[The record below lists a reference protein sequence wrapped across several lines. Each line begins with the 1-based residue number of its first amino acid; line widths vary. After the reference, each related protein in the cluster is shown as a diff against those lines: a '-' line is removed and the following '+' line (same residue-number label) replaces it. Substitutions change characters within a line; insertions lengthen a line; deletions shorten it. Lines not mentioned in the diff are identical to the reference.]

1 MAWDYL
7 NSHRPSPLSFL
18 LLYFLE
24 RIFVS
29 SVRIFPNPD
38 ALAEAMA
45 LRFRKEAKQ
54 AARENRIYSLVLTG
68 GATAA
73 KIYRLFAVPRFGG
86 EIPWES
92 VHLFWTD
99 ERCVSPESNESNFGM
114 AHRMF
119 LHAVSIPDENI
130 HRIRGEENPVTAAN
144 RYACEIQNHMVLKGD
159 PSCCFD
165 WVFMG
170 LGMDGH
176 TASIFPGQE
185 ALLSASDLCGVARH
199 AETGQNRITLTGS
212 AFQQAARITYHVI
225 GSDKAGI
232 TSELVSESPESKKF
246 PAAHISGEWYLDQAA
261 ASSLETL

>member
-1 MAWDYL
+1 M
-7 NSHRPSPLSFL
+7 N
-18 LLYFLE
+18 
-24 RIFVS
+24 
-29 SVRIFPNPD
+29 SVRVFPGLD
-38 ALAEAMA
+38 DLAEAMA
-45 LRFRKEAKQ
+45 LRFREEAKQ
-54 AARENRIYSLVLTG
+54 AARKNRIYSLVLTG

-73 KIYRLFAVPRFGG
+73 KVYRLFAAPRFGD

-99 ERCVSPESNESNFGM
+99 ERCVSPESDESNFGA
-114 AHRMF
+114 AHRVF

-130 HRIRGEENPVTAAN
+130 HRIRGEEDPATEAN
-144 RYACEIQNHMVLKGD
+144 RYAREIKDHRALREN
-159 PSCCFD
+159 PNRCFD
-165 WVFMG
+165 WIFMG

-185 ALLSASDLCGVARH
+185 TLLSTPDLCGVARH

-212 AFQQAARITYHVI
+212 AFQQATCITYHVI

-232 TSELVSESPESKKF
+232 ISDLVSKSPKSKKF

-261 ASSLETL
+261 ASSLKHP